1 MRRRKRAWISPPTKL
16 VENDDYTQKTSIAK
30 IHSDQQAHTKVEYY
44 LTGPGADE
52 PPVNLFV
59 VDRGTGSVRIT
70 GVVDR
75 EQYPFFNLTG
85 IAKYTNGTLAETGIS
100 LYVTI
105 LDINDN
111 APRFEPQSG
120 EVFEGSRGGTF
131 VMQIEG
137 KDDDQPG
144 TINSTISYSII
155 SQEPEGL
162 SHMFRIDEQTG
173 KLYVKEPAL
182 DRERVELYR
191 LVVQGADM
199 AGAAGGLKGSGTVEI
214 RVLDINDNVPT
225 LEQCEYSASVDEN
238 VHNVVVSRIKA
249 RDRDLEHTD
258 NWRAVFVIARG
269 NEDNLFAIETDEN
282 TNEGVLKLIKPL
294 DFEKV
299 QNLELTLLIRN
310 VAPFTKGEV
319 VMTDV
324 GVRVRIT
331 VNNVVEDPAF
341 IPAVREITVSEDP
354 KDQPKDGIIMVFTAV
369 DPDTGKAA
377 HVRYAKAFDPGNW
390 FTVDKHTAEI
400 KLNKKPDRESA
411 LVVNGRYVAKI
422 VAISNER
429 PSATATGTI
438 IIRVADANDHCPTL
452 TSTHSSLC
460 ADRKT
465 VYITALDEDA
475 SPNAAPFTFTV
486 IPEGSQ
492 GSWHVEVI
500 NETTAALHSQKNLW
514 PGIYKLQVML
524 ADAQGRSC
532 PAHEEYTLHV
542 CTCTSW
548 EMCHADRRAT
558 SSLKLS
564 AAAIG
569 LLLLPAGLL
578 LLVPLLLLFCQC
590 GGANTIFP
598 DQFTDLPFQAT
609 EHLMA
614 YHTEGKGTDFMWES
628 KMGTAAK
635 RQQSPNAKVIKTDKV
650 STFYKESAESRSWKT
665 WEMSNSGFRSHSHRA
680 GAGRTPLFEHIAL
693 PEAFLKSYYAQ
704 VQYADPSMCPLVQRA
719 AEAAPVKE
727 GLLDFT
733 FEGQGSSAG
742 SLSCCSLRDPQ
753 DDLGF
758 LDDLST
764 KFKTLAEVCSPA

>member
-1 MRRRKRAWISPPTKL
+1 
-16 VENDDYTQKTSIAK
+16 
-30 IHSDQQAHTKVEYY
+30 
-44 LTGPGADE
+44 
-52 PPVNLFV
+52 
-59 VDRGTGSVRIT
+59 
-70 GVVDR
+70 
-75 EQYPFFNLTG
+75 LTG

-100 LYVTI
+100 LDVTI

-173 KLYVKEPAL
+173 KLYVKKPAL

-214 RVLDINDNVPT
+214 RILDINDNVPT

-269 NEDNLFAIETDEN
+269 NEDNLFAIKTDEN

-324 GVRVRIT
+324 GVRVREGEPLAPTSGPGGGGPVKGGVDVESARHHPRPTAGGGGCPEGYVIRIT

-377 HVRYAKAFDPGNW
+377 HVR
-390 FTVDKHTAEI
+390 
-400 KLNKKPDRESA
+400 
-411 LVVNGRYVAKI
+411 
-422 VAISNER
+422 
-429 PSATATGTI
+429 
-438 IIRVADANDHCPTL
+438 
-452 TSTHSSLC
+452 
-460 ADRKT
+460 
-465 VYITALDEDA
+465 
-475 SPNAAPFTFTV
+475 
-486 IPEGSQ
+486 
-492 GSWHVEVI
+492 
-500 NETTAALHSQKNLW
+500 
-514 PGIYKLQVML
+514 
-524 ADAQGRSC
+524 
-532 PAHEEYTLHV
+532 
-542 CTCTSW
+542 
-548 EMCHADRRAT
+548 
-558 SSLKLS
+558 
-564 AAAIG
+564 
-569 LLLLPAGLL
+569 
-578 LLVPLLLLFCQC
+578 
-590 GGANTIFP
+590 
-598 DQFTDLPFQAT
+598 
-609 EHLMA
+609 
-614 YHTEGKGTDFMWES
+614 
-628 KMGTAAK
+628 
-635 RQQSPNAKVIKTDKV
+635 
-650 STFYKESAESRSWKT
+650 
-665 WEMSNSGFRSHSHRA
+665 
-680 GAGRTPLFEHIAL
+680 
-693 PEAFLKSYYAQ
+693 
-704 VQYADPSMCPLVQRA
+704 
-719 AEAAPVKE
+719 
-727 GLLDFT
+727 
-733 FEGQGSSAG
+733 
-742 SLSCCSLRDPQ
+742 
-753 DDLGF
+753 
-758 LDDLST
+758 
-764 KFKTLAEVCSPA
+764 